1 MIDLNKS
8 NLEYMKIYGLFG
20 QKNIYIDFH
29 EKINIFIGENG
40 LGKTTILSLS
50 LLNH

>member
-20 QKNIYIDFH
+20 QKNIYIDFTM
-29 EKINIFIGENG
+29 NI
-40 LGKTTILSLS
+40 
-50 LLNH
+50 